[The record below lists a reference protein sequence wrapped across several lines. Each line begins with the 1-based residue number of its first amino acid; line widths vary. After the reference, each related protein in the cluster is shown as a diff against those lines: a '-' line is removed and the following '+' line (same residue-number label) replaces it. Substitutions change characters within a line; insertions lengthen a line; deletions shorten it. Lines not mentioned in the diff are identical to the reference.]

1 MNTDT
6 EKILV
11 IEDDREI
18 RELIE
23 LYLKSNHYQVL
34 LASDGQEGLE
44 LAENANPDLVILDI
58 LLPPKN
64 GFEVCHQIR
73 KKSNVPIIFLTC
85 KQDSEDIIKG
95 LNLGGDDYL
104 TKPFDPGILI
114 ARVKALLRRSGT
126 EEKRN
131 LIFDDLEIDLLG
143 YTIRLKGYELPLSA
157 KERKLLLFFAQ
168 HPNQVFSLEQ
178 IYQKIWGKDSYGD
191 TRTVMVHLSNIRK
204 KMEVDPTKPKYI
216 QNIRGLG
223 YMFQSNVSG
232 ND

>member
-1 MNTDT
+1 MNT

-18 RELIE
+18 RDLIE

-34 LASDGQEGLE
+34 LARDGQEGLE

-58 LLPPKN
+58 LLPQKN

-131 LIFDDLEIDLLG
+131 LIIDDLEIDLLG

-178 IYQKIWGKDSYGD
+178 IYQKIWGNDSYGD